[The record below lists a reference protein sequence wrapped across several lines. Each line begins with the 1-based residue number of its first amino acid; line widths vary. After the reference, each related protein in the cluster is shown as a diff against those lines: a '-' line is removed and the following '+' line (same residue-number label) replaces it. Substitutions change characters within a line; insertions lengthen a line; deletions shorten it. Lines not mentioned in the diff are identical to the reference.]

1 MSIVLLIAALVV
13 SLLVFAFLVK
23 VFRAA
28 IGAAIAIAIV
38 VFAVQF
44 FFGISPNRVMQEVNG
59 LWENLWQHI
68 HRFW

>member
-44 FFGISPNRVMQEVNG
+44 FFGISPNRVMQEVRG

-68 HRFW
+68 HRF